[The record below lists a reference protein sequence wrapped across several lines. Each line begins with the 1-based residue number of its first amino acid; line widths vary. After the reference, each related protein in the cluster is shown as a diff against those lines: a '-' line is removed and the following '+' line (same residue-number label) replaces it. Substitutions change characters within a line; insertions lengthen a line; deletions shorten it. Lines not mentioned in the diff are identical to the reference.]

1 VGNLV
6 GHRNKS
12 FESLT
17 LNLPCAHSLVLEPWV
32 CLLQETKH
40 DAFIIMVG
48 QPSEFGIRNFK
59 VNKIK

>member
-17 LNLPCAHSLVLEPWV
+17 LNLSRAHSLVLEPWV
-32 CLLQETKH
+32 CLLQEIKR

-48 QPSEFGIRNFK
+48 QPAEVGIRNFK
-59 VNKIK
+59 VIKIK